1 MPASPEIRPEP
12 AELLLEP
19 GPQGGTVAIYAVT
32 QRAHTHTHTLSHS
45 LSLSLTHTHTH
56 TLTHT
61 LSMLRSAFAR
71 PLKALL
77 GLPLKAEDVPVLCLW
92 TRLSVH
98 PFACDALSACVNT
111 WSWCCELAIKRPR
124 ELSPVPGALRVR
136 GQRGDAPSPQPVK
149 GVGGDAR
156 EGSSAV
162 QATRQAPVS
171 LLCFLG
177 RPAVGDLAGRSL
189 GARLLEQVLA
199 GRHHHRGGDPNRPP
213 PPPSIPEVKQTDAG
227 PHPGLGPPPLRSA
240 QQDGTLTTRGPWAW
254 PWRCGAR
261 SLPSVSRG
269 PSPSF

>member
-1 MPASPEIRPEP
+1 MPASPGIRPEP

-32 QRAHTHTHTLSHS
+32 QRTHTH
-45 LSLSLTHTHTH
+45 
-56 TLTHT
+56 THT

-77 GLPLKAEDVPVLCLW
+77 GLPLKAEDVPVSCLW

-124 ELSPVPGALRVR
+124 ELSPAPGALRVR

-189 GARLLEQVLA
+189 GARLLEQVPA
-199 GRHHHRGGDPNRPP
+199 GRHHHRGGDLTAPPAP